1 MQVLFF
7 SRIIHFAFLTL
18 CIHSE
23 LASSTMNDGNCSN
36 VRDKFSLSTV
46 AHCTRMMKSS
56 SSSQYKLDAMGSDKM
71 SMCRVLAQP
80 TLESQAYT
88 VSAELLNQ
96 AGWQGINSGH
106 LGLLF
111 NARDENNF
119 DFVYFRP
126 HSAGG
131 CYQTGFMKSG
141 NLNFI
146 ESKACPKGPPK
157 GGVWFQ
163 VSVKAHDQDAQ
174 IYFNGDLVTTIKT
187 HHTLQ
192 ARAGVFTF
200 HGYQNVVLFR
210 NFQIDPQL
218 YVSKRCARTVEF
230 PGYVKLDADH
240 GSWPKDGFC
249 QVSYLNG
256 CGTGNYQISVDM
268 YNFIGRDGV
277 NFGHLGVFFNAE
289 DGDNYDFVYFRLHS
303 VHSCFQTGYVYKAEP
318 KFDGAKSSTCPAG
331 PPKGAEWF
339 SVKVTVS
346 TALPAGKVKV
356 YLNDNL
362 VTSWNPRY
370 VVKSHGGVLVANGY
384 KNVAYFRNFRMF

>member
-1 MQVLFF
+1 MSLRHDMSVHLYQAGHRPRAKDVISF
-7 SRIIHFAFLTL
+7 
-18 CIHSE
+18 
-23 LASSTMNDGNCSN
+23 
-36 VRDKFSLSTV
+36 VKFSILH
-46 AHCTRMMKSS
+46 AH
-56 SSSQYKLDAMGSDKM
+56 
-71 SMCRVLAQP
+71 
-80 TLESQAYT
+80 
-88 VSAELLNQ
+88 
-96 AGWQGINSGH
+96 
-106 LGLLF
+106 
-111 NARDENNF
+111 
-119 DFVYFRP
+119 RP

-200 HGYQNVVLFR
+200 HGYQNVVLFG

-289 DGDNYDFVYFRLHS
+289 DGDNYDFVYFR
-303 VHSCFQTGYVYKAEP
+303 FGIAI
-318 KFDGAKSSTCPAG
+318 F
-331 PPKGAEWF
+331 
-339 SVKVTVS
+339 VS
-346 TALPAGKVKV
+346 ENR
-356 YLNDNL
+356 LN
-362 VTSWNPRY
+362 
-370 VVKSHGGVLVANGY
+370 
-384 KNVAYFRNFRMF
+384 

>member
-1 MQVLFF
+1 MD
-7 SRIIHFAFLTL
+7 A
-18 CIHSE
+18 
-23 LASSTMNDGNCSN
+23 
-36 VRDKFSLSTV
+36 DKN
-46 AHCTRMMKSS
+46 
-56 SSSQYKLDAMGSDKM
+56 

-80 TLESQAYT
+80 IVESQAYT

-96 AGWQGINSGH
+96 AGWLGINTGH

-111 NARDENNF
+111 NAKDENNF

-126 HSAGG
+126 HSVGS
-131 CYQTGFMKSG
+131 CYQTGFMTSG
-141 NLNFI
+141 KLSFI

-157 GGVWFQ
+157 GGVWFLMT
-163 VSVKAHDQDAQ
+163 VKVHDQDAQ

-200 HGYQNVVLFR
+200 HGYQNVVLFK

-218 YVSKRCARTVEF
+218 YVSKRCVRTVEF

-256 CGTGNYQISVDM
+256 CGTGDYQISVDM
-268 YNFIGRDGV
+268 YNFLGLDRA
-277 NFGHLGVFFNAE
+277 NFGHLGVFFNSE
-289 DGDNYDFVYFRLHS
+289 DGDNYDFVYFRPHS
-303 VHSCFQTGYVYKAEP
+303 TSTCFQTGYVYKAKP
-318 KFDGAKSSTCPAG
+318 KFDGAKTSACPAG

-339 SVKVTVS
+339 NVRVTVS
-346 TALPAGKVKV
+346 TATPAGKVKV

-370 VVKSHGGVLVANGY
+370 VLKSRGGVLVANGY
-384 KNVAYFRNFRMF
+384 KNVVYFRNFRIF